1 MGKIKESISKLEII
15 VKKLKLKKPVVKNI
29 NYFLEVPKELKALA
43 GSFTDIKTSGA
54 ITFAVNTLKGVSNG
68 LKENADRKFLQRQ
81 VNRAVFKLEK
91 SIDSLRASSKPK
103 KIGIFELPKTK
114 KLTDQPFS
122 YVLELCDKIGRR
134 TVLLEL
140 LKFAANKDSPYYH
153 WAQNIIKKFQ
163 QMLDW
168 KEIIK
173 ELYSKE
179 AKEEAEEVRLSLLK
193 KQEKEELENK
203 EQFYLSHMK
212 RMKVRLLDKDE
223 IFGLVENP
231 VILVRSMITHRG
243 QLRLEGYGY
252 KLGKVAKYPTIENCP
267 LVGIHVTAVKKK
279 NIMGA
284 LIEACSWINEENS
297 GGDLQIA
304 SPPIQKGTHYY
315 AIVLDRD
322 LLSSREIIIKEWSLL

>member
-1 MGKIKESISKLEII
+1 MKKKDFVPQLESF
-15 VKKLKLKKPVVKNI
+15 VKKLKIKKPVTKNI
-29 NYFLEVPKELKALA
+29 DYYTNVPKELKKLA
-43 GSFTDIKTSGA
+43 PLFPDIKTSGA
-54 ITFAVNTLKGVSNG
+54 ITFAINTLKGVANG

-91 SIDSLRASSKPK
+91 SIDNLRASSKPK
-103 KIGIFELPKTK
+103 KVGIFELPKTK

-122 YVLELCDKIGRR
+122 YILELCDKIGRR
-134 TVLLEL
+134 TVIMEL

-163 QMLDW
+163 KILDW

-173 ELYSKE
+173 EIYSKE

-193 KQEKEELENK
+193 KQEKEELETK
-203 EQFYLSHMK
+203 EQYYLSHMK
-212 RMKVRLLDKDE
+212 RMKVRLLEKDE

-231 VILVRSMITHRG
+231 VILVRSVITHRG

-252 KLGKVAKYPTIENCP
+252 KLGKVAKYSTIENCP
-267 LVGIHVTAVKKK
+267 LVGIHITAVKKK
-279 NIMGA
+279 NIMRA
-284 LIEACSWINEENS
+284 LIEACSWINDENS

-315 AIVLDRD
+315 AIVLDKE
-322 LLSSREIIIKEWSLL
+322 LLSNREIIIKEWSLL